1 MNIRKIIYNTIN
13 INKNIINI
21 INQYIDYSINH
32 LLKICPKQR
41 RITIYSIKE
50 DLSLMDIIVKA
61 VKLGFV
67 GFTVNQLF
75 YETLIFPDFVNNK
88 INEQLSIIWNGSEVH
103 IRLKGVSDTKIA
115 TSIYDLDVFD
125 IEYEMRDN

>member
-67 GFTVNQLF
+67 GFTVNQSF
-75 YETLIFPDFVNNK
+75 YENLIFPDLVYNK
-88 INEQLSIIWNGSEVH
+88 INNNISIKYYREVD
-103 IRLKGVSDTKIA
+103 IRLKGVSDTKKS